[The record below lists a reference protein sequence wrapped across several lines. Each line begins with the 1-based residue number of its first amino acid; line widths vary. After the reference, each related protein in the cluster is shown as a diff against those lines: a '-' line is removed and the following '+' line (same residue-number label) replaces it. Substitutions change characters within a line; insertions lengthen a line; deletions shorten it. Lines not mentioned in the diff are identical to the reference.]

1 MTYYLISN
9 NVFTLLV
16 TFPEDTIKHWY
27 GKRKYT
33 HITSLERL
41 EMMTIKT
48 FVIVMC

>member
-27 GKRKYT
+27 GKRKYR
-33 HITSLERL
+33 HYLLRKLENDDD
-41 EMMTIKT
+41 
-48 FVIVMC
+48 